1 MYQLLFT
8 WTSDS
13 FSCSVYKFHQQA
25 VDALTES
32 LAPLFSFWASKLE
45 LCASLSHL
53 DNCNKT
59 KIKYFSKCRTSLLGG
74 RLYCNINLSHKRTTI
89 KLVNMGMARI
99 LMQQILVS
107 VYLLLVLREQAV
119 QIWLTQQTLSFYC
132 DSLHTMCRLL
142 VQRPLTVIKEKDT
155 LYSNCLNFSPFKK
168 WKIADIVL
176 MHYFLK
182 SLNDNFY

>member
-1 MYQLLFT
+1 MYLLLFT

-59 KIKYFSKCRTSLLGG
+59 KIKILFQNAELLFGERGSTVTLTYLTKELQLNWSTWSWQESWCNNFNLRLPVTGSEGTSCANLTDSADTFILLWQ
-74 RLYCNINLSHKRTTI
+74 LAHHVSLTCPKAIDCNKRKRHTVL
-89 KLVNMGMARI
+89 KL
-99 LMQQILVS
+99 
-107 VYLLLVLREQAV
+107 
-119 QIWLTQQTLSFYC
+119 
-132 DSLHTMCRLL
+132 
-142 VQRPLTVIKEKDT
+142 
-155 LYSNCLNFSPFKK
+155 FK
-168 WKIADIVL
+168 
-176 MHYFLK
+176 F
-182 SLNDNFY
+182 FTF